1 MTTEITPHITI
12 QFAALLHDRDL
23 QPDAVWNARVSP
35 DCSGR
40 TAFALGCQFHD
51 VLLRLR
57 DRDQLNR
64 SEREMMH
71 WLSTLRDLLRDK
83 GVSFLEPEV
92 QFKGV
97 DAFPGGIVDLLV
109 HGGLSPLGAV
119 ETKVVDRL
127 PCEPRAEHLLQLAG
141 YEELISLHTGEWR
154 LWGAVAYL
162 CMREGKIRVFAYRRV
177 NLLRRAARQLLAA

>member
-1 MTTEITPHITI
+1 MTTEITPPITN
-12 QFAALLHDRDL
+12 QFAAFLHEHGL
-23 QPDAVWNARVSP
+23 QPDAVWNARLSR
-35 DCSGR
+35 DRSGR
-40 TAFALGCQFHD
+40 TAFELGCQFHD

-71 WLSTLRDLLRDK
+71 WLSTLRNLLREK

-92 QFKGV
+92 GFESGGG
-97 DAFPGGIVDLLV
+97 FPGGVVDLLV
-109 HGGLSPLGAV
+109 HGGLSPLGAI
-119 ETKVVDRL
+119 ETKVVDIL
-127 PCEPRAEHLLQLAG
+127 PREPRPAHLLQLAG
-141 YEELISLHTGEWR
+141 YEELISRHTGEWR

-162 CMREGKIRVFAYRRV
+162 CMREGKIRIFAYRRV